1 MKRKK
6 KEKKKIK
13 LKDENIVKTADSS
26 IFFMTEI
33 ILYNLYFKTILRY
46 KNLT

>member
-13 LKDENIVKTADSS
+13 LKDENIKTADSS